1 MIQIPN
7 TMRPG
12 VFISSS
18 VRAAASGNAVR
29 TVAAVGQAG
38 ADAPQGCTVVHTRE
52 DAAALGE
59 NSALQQMVFALLDAG
74 CAPVRAV
81 PAGEDYAEAFDAIAG
96 IEEVRVVVSDGGG
109 EAFAAHLAE
118 CRTAG
123 RERFG
128 VLAVS
133 EPEDAAAIARQ
144 LNCERLAVACDGGSC
159 TLRTAAAFAAL
170 IAREGAAGCYNGAEL
185 PFSGT
190 FDGSLSDGQVGMLLT
205 AGVTPFEQVG
215 GVVECIRAVTS
226 HTLTDGLP
234 DRTFSAV
241 STVLAVDE
249 VVSGLRYA
257 VRARLRGM
265 KNSSATRESIA
276 SQLTV
281 ELEAR
286 RLEGVIDSFLPPVVA
301 AHPKDPSVC
310 VATLSFSIAPE
321 ISQIV
326 ISAEISI

>member
-29 TVAAVGQAG
+29 TVAAVG
-38 ADAPQGCTVVHTRE
+38 
-52 DAAALGE
+52 
-59 NSALQQMVFALLDAG
+59 QQMVFALLDAG

-133 EPEDAAAIARQ
+133 QPEDAAAIARQ

-190 FDGSLSDGQVGMLLT
+190 FDGSLSDGQVGMLLA

-215 GVVECIRAVTS
+215 GVVECIRAVPS
-226 HTLTDGLP
+226 HTLG
-234 DRTFSAV
+234 
-241 STVLAVDE
+241 
-249 VVSGLRYA
+249 
-257 VRARLRGM
+257 
-265 KNSSATRESIA
+265 TR
-276 SQLTV
+276 
-281 ELEAR
+281 
-286 RLEGVIDSFLPPVVA
+286 
-301 AHPKDPSVC
+301 C
-310 VATLSFSIAPE
+310 APACGE
-321 ISQIV
+321 
-326 ISAEISI
+326 